1 MVRPDLILRCGA
13 DGVTGNEATDCRG
26 PPAEARLHAVSP
38 ESGENDHCNAAP
50 LVEDCR
56 LLELLE
62 LQNRMF
68 QST

>member
-1 MVRPDLILRCGA
+1 MACPELILRCGA

-38 ESGENDHCNAAP
+38 KSGENDHCNAAP
-50 LVEDCR
+50 LFEDRR
-56 LLELLE
+56 LLGLLE